1 MSQDDDAPDSEP
13 PPALDVVIGVG
24 VTEDEAGVHV
34 VRLRDAPPD
43 EDHAEPRRVIELG
56 EMRPTVPDHALPLGA
71 ELVRLKPRAD
81 GPAWD
86 VEVVVPRRALSGP
99 PQVATAQYRANWS
112 ATFSDD
118 DVN

>member
-1 MSQDDDAPDSEP
+1 MSDDDDTADGG
-13 PPALDVVIGVG
+13 LDVVIGVG
-24 VTEDEAGVHV
+24 VTQDEAGVHV

-43 EDHAEPRRVIELG
+43 EDHVESRRVIELG
-56 EMRPTVPDHALPLGA
+56 EMRPVVPDQARPA
-71 ELVRLKPRAD
+71 NSEIVRLKPRED

-99 PQVATAQYRANWS
+99 PQVATAEYRANWS
-112 ATFSDD
+112 ATFADD